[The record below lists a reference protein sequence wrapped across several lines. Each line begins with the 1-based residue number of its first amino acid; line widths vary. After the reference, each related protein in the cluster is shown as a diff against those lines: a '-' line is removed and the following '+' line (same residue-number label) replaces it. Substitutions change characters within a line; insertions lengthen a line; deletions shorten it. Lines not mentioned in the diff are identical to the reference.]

1 MPLPSNPAAPWP
13 PPAWRPIAA
22 TIDEA
27 ATWWEGNEEHLANLY
42 GSGSQPSPTTKRR
55 SGLARIRFWA
65 RRADD
70 QRTDRTRLHVP
81 LPADLATTSADL
93 LFGER
98 PAITIPDA
106 HQTAAAPDA
115 TATEDRLAELDETD
129 GISSTLLEA
138 AEVCSAMGG
147 VYLRTV
153 WDTQVADTPMLDVV
167 HADRAV
173 PEFRWGRLVAVT
185 LWRTVTHDR
194 AAAVVWRHLERHEPG
209 VIFHGLFEGSPER
222 LGRPIGLDAH
232 PDTAGLPD
240 MVELPAALAGQLAV
254 GYVPNV
260 RPNRRHRGVPVG
272 RADTAGTEAL
282 LDALDETWSS
292 WMRDIRLGKAR
303 IIVPDEYLDR
313 AGRGRG
319 ARADLDAE
327 VFTPLAIDPT
337 SADRAGIT
345 LTQFT
350 LRTAEHAQ
358 TARALVEQ
366 IVTTAGYA
374 PATFG
379 LDTGGGEATATEVRA
394 REARSLRTTMRKQA
408 YWRSVVADR
417 LEQALVLDREIWG
430 RPTVPFRPRVDFADG
445 LPDDPHRSAE
455 TLDLLVRA
463 QAVSIETRVRLAQP
477 GLDEAEV
484 AAEVARILDETGMAV
499 SDPTS
504 GLSGL
509 PG

>member
-1 MPLPSNPAAPWP
+1 MPLPTDPAAPWP
-13 PPAWRPIAA
+13 PVAWRPVAA

-27 ATWWEGNEEHLANLY
+27 ATWWEGDETRLAALY
-42 GSGSQPSPTTKRR
+42 GGPTPSPSARPRR
-55 SGLARIRFWA
+55 GLERIRFWA

-70 QRTDRTRLHVP
+70 QNTGRTRLHVP

-93 LFGER
+93 LFGEK

-106 HQTAAAPDA
+106 HQTTAAPDA

-173 PEFRWGRLVAVT
+173 PEFRWGRLIAVT

-232 PDTAGLPD
+232 PDTAGLPE
-240 MVELPAALAGQLAV
+240 VLELPAALAGQLAV